1 MGEAMAGFDEATAI
15 DGVNGTYQAQ
25 LDPEWTVSG
34 NPHGGYLLAILA
46 RAAVAADGKQP
57 HPLSASAVYASP
69 PEVGPATVVVES
81 LRRGRTASQS
91 RARLVQGERTRL
103 EALFTL
109 GRLDEGDAPRW
120 VDASPPP
127 VTAAEQCPVSP
138 TEPPGSGV
146 TVAMLNQ
153 VEQRLDVAAITAAG
167 GGEIRGWLGFADGTP
182 FDPVSLLY
190 VADSF
195 PPATF
200 TLGSVGWVPTL
211 ELTAYVR
218 AVPAPGR
225 LRVRQRVRMVSAPA
239 GPAPTS
245 DQRPPMSLVDQ
256 VCEVWDSRDRL
267 VVQATQLALV
277 RMP

>member
-1 MGEAMAGFDEATAI
+1 MEPTPAIMGAVMAGFDEATAI
-15 DGVNGTYQAQ
+15 DGLNGTYEAR

-34 NPHGGYLLAILA
+34 KPHGGYLMAILA
-46 RAAVAADGKQP
+46 RAAIAADGKQP
-57 HPLSASAVYASP
+57 HPLSASAVYVSP
-69 PEVGPATVVVES
+69 PDVGPATVVIEP
-81 LRRGRTASQS
+81 LRQGRAASQI
-91 RARLVQGERTRL
+91 RARLVQHDRTCV
-103 EALFTL
+103 EALLTL
-109 GRLDEGDAPRW
+109 GRLGDGESPRW
-120 VDASPPP
+120 VDATPPP
-127 VTAAEQCPVSP
+127 VAPPDLCPVSS

-146 TVAMLNQ
+146 TVAMLNL
-153 VEQRLDVAAITAAG
+153 VEQRLDPATLAG
-167 GGEIRGWLGFADGTP
+167 GGDVRGWLGFADGSP

-195 PPATF
+195 PPATL

-225 LRVRQRVRMVSAPA
+225 LRVRQRARLIS
-239 GPAPTS
+239 G
-245 DQRPPMSLVDQ
+245 SLVDQ

>member
-15 DGVNGTYQAQ
+15 DGVNGTYRAQ

-69 PEVGPATVVVES
+69 PEVGPATVVVEP

-109 GRLDEGDAPRW
+109 GRLDEADQPRWIDAP
-120 VDASPPP
+120 PPP
-127 VTAAEQCPVSP
+127 VAPPEQCPVSP

-146 TVAMLNQ
+146 TVAMLNL
-153 VEQRLDVAAITAAG
+153 VEQRLDVSSGA
-167 GGEIRGWLGFADGTP
+167 GEIRGWLGFADGTP

-225 LRVRQRVRMVSAPA
+225 LRVRQRVRMISAPA

-245 DQRPPMSLVDQ
+245 DRRPPMSLVDQ

-277 RMP
+277 RLP